1 MKRRREVIVEE
12 RIIQIVRFQEQPLLS
27 LLSLSIENLKIH
39 TSSPPPPPSSSS
51 IIITIITTIII
62 IMIKYKWEWGQTQ
75 IMLFA

>member
-39 TSSPPPPPSSSS
+39 TSSPPPSSSS